1 MTRQGK
7 AMLEGIRVLSFTH
20 FLQGPSAVQMLADV
34 GADVIKIEPAKG
46 AWERQWAG
54 FDAFVEGVSVFFM
67 LANRNQRSITLDLQ
81 HPRGLEIARR
91 LAEEADVLI
100 ENYRPGVMEKFGLGY
115 EALKAINP
123 RLVYC
128 SCTGYGS
135 SGPYLKRPGQDLL
148 LQAMSGLT
156 MLSGDAESGPVPVGS
171 AIVDQHA
178 ACLAAFG
185 VLAALH
191 RRERTGEGAKV
202 ESNLLNA
209 ALDLQIEPFCY
220 YLNKGP
226 LWERSTP
233 AMGSRFH
240 GAPYGVYRTSDHWI
254 AVSISPLDKLGEA
267 LERPELA
274 TFGERGSMER
284 RSEVHA
290 IVCDALR
297 GRTTEHWMATFET
310 HGIWYAPVNDYEQVE
325 ADPQVRHNEVILPI
339 DYPQAGTIR
348 VLAHPVRYDGK
359 APPLRRT
366 PPLLGEHTLEVLR
379 EAGYGEEEIRAM
391 ASEGATR
398 LPASSQEPQS

>member
-1 MTRQGK
+1 MI
-7 AMLEGIRVLSFTH
+7 EGIKVLSFTH
-20 FLQGPSAVQMLADV
+20 FLQGPSAVQMLADI
-34 GADVIKIEPAKG
+34 GADVIKIEPAQG

-67 LANRNQRSITLDLQ
+67 LANRNQRSITLDLRN
-81 HPRGLEIARR
+81 PRGLEIARR
-91 LAEEADVLI
+91 LAAEADVLV
-100 ENYRPGVMEKFGLGY
+100 ENYRPGVMDKLGLGY
-115 EALKAINP
+115 EALKEINP
-123 RLVYC
+123 GLVYC

-156 MLSGDAESGPVPVGS
+156 MLSGDEASGPVPVGS

-178 ACLAAFG
+178 ASLAAFG

-191 RRERTGEGAKV
+191 QRERTGLGTRV

-220 YLNKGP
+220 YMNKGP
-226 LWERSTP
+226 LWKRSSP

-240 GAPYGVYRTSDHWI
+240 GAPYGTYRTADHWI
-254 AVSISPLDKLGEA
+254 AISISPLETLAVA

-274 TFGERGSMER
+274 DFGPRGSMDR
-284 RSEVHA
+284 RDEVHA

-297 GRTTEHWMATFET
+297 QQTTEHWMATFET
-310 HGIWYAPVNDYEQVE
+310 HGIWYAPVNEYEQVE
-325 ADPQVRHNEVILPI
+325 TDPQVLHNEVILPI
-339 DYPQAGTIR
+339 EHPEAGTIR

-359 APPLRRT
+359 APSLRRT
-366 PPLLGEHTLEVLR
+366 PPRLGEHTREVLA
-379 EAGYGEEEIRAM
+379 EAGYSDDEIDALI
-391 ASEGATR
+391 SDGVTQ
-398 LPASSQEPQS
+398 PAPQKR

>member
-1 MTRQGK
+1 MI
-7 AMLEGIRVLSFTH
+7 EGIKVLSFTH
-20 FLQGPSAVQMLADV
+20 FLQGPSAVQMLADI
-34 GADVIKIEPAKG
+34 GADVIKIEPAQG

-67 LANRNQRSITLDLQ
+67 LANRNQRSITLDLRN
-81 HPRGLEIARR
+81 PRGLEIARR
-91 LAEEADVLI
+91 LAAEADVLV
-100 ENYRPGVMEKFGLGY
+100 ENYRPGVMDKLGLGY
-115 EALKAINP
+115 EALKEINP
-123 RLVYC
+123 GLVYC

-156 MLSGDAESGPVPVGS
+156 MLSGDGASGPVPVGS

-178 ACLAAFG
+178 ASLAAFG

-191 RRERTGEGAKV
+191 QRERTGLGTRV

-220 YLNKGP
+220 YMNKGP
-226 LWERSTP
+226 LWKRSSP

-240 GAPYGVYRTSDHWI
+240 GAPYGTYRTADHWI
-254 AVSISPLDKLGEA
+254 AISISPLETLAVA

-274 TFGERGSMER
+274 DFGPRGSMDR
-284 RSEVHA
+284 RDEVHA

-297 GRTTEHWMATFET
+297 QQTTEHWMATFET
-310 HGIWYAPVNDYEQVE
+310 HGIWYAPVNGYEQVE
-325 ADPQVRHNEVILPI
+325 TDPQVLHNEVILPI
-339 DYPQAGTIR
+339 EHPEAGTIR

-359 APPLRRT
+359 TPSLRRT
-366 PPLLGEHTLEVLR
+366 PPRLGEHTREVLA
-379 EAGYGEEEIRAM
+379 EAGYSDDEIDALI
-391 ASEGATR
+391 SDGVTQ
-398 LPASSQEPQS
+398 PAPQKR